1 MDLNTLSI
9 ISFVVFILVFLNLLF
24 AFTKSQEKVNYW
36 SGLVIL
42 LFIVVVT
49 SWWMEDIALQWIL
62 IEATTLFGAL
72 LISMSRT
79 EKSIEVAWKF
89 LLLNSFGLGLTFIGI
104 IVLSFGIHSQVTT
117 NANDI
122 LAQINSHQNR
132 LVETGMWLAIFGY
145 SAKLGLFPNHFWV
158 SDTYAESPSQISS
171 LISCLFPA
179 TVAIALRNFVKM
191 DYQFTND
198 HFSSSSGLLILGVI
212 TMLYSLWTLNQ
223 TNDIRRITAQIALF
237 HSGALAVFIF
247 LNPPD
252 EIFYF
257 ALSASVSVKALLFSA
272 MGIFRI
278 DAGTRNLNGIKPEDG
293 LNRLSTSLYII
304 SVGMAFVIPF
314 SPFFVTDLL
323 LIKIGLMANKSW
335 IILIPILGVIF
346 FLVAL
351 NKLLPLL
358 NIESR
363 DFLLQ
368 HQKILKTRM
377 MVAFSILLLS
387 LIIGFY
393 GIYNFSNG
401 GFTNAQ

>member
-171 LISCLFPA
+171 LITPKIKSPLEE
-179 TVAIALRNFVKM
+179 LKW
-191 DYQFTND
+191 
-198 HFSSSSGLLILGVI
+198 
-212 TMLYSLWTLNQ
+212 SLVN
-223 TNDIRRITAQIALF
+223 
-237 HSGALAVFIF
+237 
-247 LNPPD
+247 
-252 EIFYF
+252 
-257 ALSASVSVKALLFSA
+257 
-272 MGIFRI
+272 
-278 DAGTRNLNGIKPEDG
+278 
-293 LNRLSTSLYII
+293 
-304 SVGMAFVIPF
+304 
-314 SPFFVTDLL
+314 
-323 LIKIGLMANKSW
+323 
-335 IILIPILGVIF
+335 
-346 FLVAL
+346 
-351 NKLLPLL
+351 
-358 NIESR
+358 
-363 DFLLQ
+363 
-368 HQKILKTRM
+368 
-377 MVAFSILLLS
+377 
-387 LIIGFY
+387 
-393 GIYNFSNG
+393 
-401 GFTNAQ
+401 

>member
-1 MDLNTLSI
+1 MDLSTLSI
-9 ISFVVFILVFLNLLF
+9 IASVTFVLVLLNLLF

-36 SGLVIL
+36 SGLIIL
-42 LFIVVVT
+42 LFVVVIA
-49 SWWMEDIALQWIL
+49 SWWTDDIALQWIL
-62 IEATTLFGAL
+62 IEGTTLIGAL

-89 LLLNSFGLGLTFIGI
+89 LLLNSFGLGLAFIGI
-104 IVLSFGIHSQVTT
+104 IILSFGIHSQVTT

-122 LAQINSHQNR
+122 LNQINSHQNV

-179 TVAIALRNFVKM
+179 AVGIALRTFVKM
-191 DYQFTND
+191 DYNFTSN
-198 HFSSSSGLLILGVI
+198 HFSSSSGLLVLGII
-212 TMLYSLWTLNQ
+212 TMFYSLWTLFQ

-237 HSGALAVFIF
+237 HSGALAVLIF

-252 EIFYF
+252 RIFYF
-257 ALSASVSVKALLFSA
+257 CLSASVTVKALLFSA

-278 DAGTRNLNGIKPEDG
+278 DAGTRDLTGIKPEDG
-293 LNRLSTSLYII
+293 LNRVSTFLYII
-304 SVGMAFVIPF
+304 SVSMAFVIPF
-314 SPFFVTDLL
+314 SPFFIGDLL
-323 LIKIGLMANKSW
+323 LIKIGFMANKFW
-335 IILIPILGVIF
+335 IVLVPILGLIF
-346 FLVAL
+346 YLVAL

-363 DFLLQ
+363 DFLAQ
-368 HQKILKTRM
+368 HQKTLRVRMILT
-377 MVAFSILLLS
+377 FSILCLALLV
-387 LIIGFY
+387 GVY

-401 GFTNAQ
+401 GFANVQ

>member
-1 MDLNTLSI
+1 MDLSTLSI
-9 ISFVVFILVFLNLLF
+9 ISGITFLLVFLNLLF

-36 SGLVIL
+36 AGLIIL
-42 LFIVVVT
+42 LFLVVIT
-49 SWWMEDIALQWIL
+49 SWWMEDLAWQWVL

-72 LISMSRT
+72 LISMSRN

-89 LLLNSFGLGLTFIGI
+89 LLLNSFGLSLAFIGI
-104 IVLSFGIHSQVTT
+104 IILSFGIHSQVTT
-117 NANDI
+117 NANEI
-122 LAQINSHQNR
+122 LAQINSHQNK

-179 TVAIALRNFVKM
+179 TVGIALRAFVKM
-191 DYQFTND
+191 DYQFTNI
-198 HFSSSSGLLILGVI
+198 HFSSSSGLLVLGII
-212 TMLYSLWTLNQ
+212 TMFYSLWTLNQ

-252 EIFYF
+252 EIFYYC
-257 ALSASVSVKALLFSA
+257 LSASVTVKALLFSA

-278 DAGTRNLNGIKPEDG
+278 DAGTRNLTGIKPEEG
-293 LNRLSTSLYII
+293 LNRWSTSLYIF

-314 SPFFVTDLL
+314 SPFFVADLL
-323 LIKIGLMANKSW
+323 LIKVGFWGEKFWVL
-335 IILIPILGVIF
+335 LVPILGLVF

-358 NIESR
+358 NIKPREFVSQYER
-363 DFLLQ
+363 ILRIRMILTFL
-368 HQKILKTRM
+368 IL
-377 MVAFSILLLS
+377 VLALAV
-387 LIIGFY
+387 GVY
-393 GIYNFSNG
+393 GISNLSNG
-401 GFTNAQ
+401 GFTNVQ